1 MITCPC
7 HDWRFD
13 IRSGVFLDAEELS
26 IATYRVKSEE
36 GKVLV
41 ELPEAAS

>member
-1 MITCPC
+1 M
-7 HDWRFD
+7 R
-13 IRSGVFLDAEELS
+13 EELS
-26 IATYRVKSEE
+26 IATYRVKREE